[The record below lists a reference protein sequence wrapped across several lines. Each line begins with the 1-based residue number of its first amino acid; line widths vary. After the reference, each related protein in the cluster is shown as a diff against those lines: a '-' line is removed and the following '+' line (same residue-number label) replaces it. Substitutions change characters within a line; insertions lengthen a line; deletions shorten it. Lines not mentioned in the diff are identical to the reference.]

1 MMMESNEANEST
13 ESTDV
18 AMTFWEH
25 LEELRRRIII
35 SAITIG
41 VFTVLCLSFSKPIE
55 KVIMFPLGTSM
66 NTLIASAID
75 ATIGSEGS
83 IWGFF
88 AITMRAGT
96 SNVNAELMKVG
107 PVEAIMAF
115 LKLGIT
121 TGILLALPIIIYQ
134 VWAFIFPA
142 LNRQERRFAVPLFLI
157 IITFFI
163 LGAAFAYFIVTPVV
177 LQFSAELFPEM
188 PNRWDLQNY
197 VGFITQLILG
207 FGLAFELPI
216 VMAFLSRIGIIN
228 ARGFR
233 EKQSFAL
240 LGICVMSALLT
251 PADPTSMLLMAIPLF
266 VLYQLGIFF
275 AYLVEKE
282 PEAYV

>member
-1 MMMESNEANEST
+1 MESKESN
-13 ESTDV
+13 DV
-18 AMTFWEH
+18 EMSIWEH

-35 SAITIG
+35 IAIAIA
-41 VFTVLCLSFSKPIE
+41 VFTLLCLSFSRPIE
-55 KVIMFPLGTSM
+55 QVIMFPLSTSM
-66 NTLIASAID
+66 STLIANAID
-75 ATIGSEGS
+75 ATVGSEGS
-83 IWGFF
+83 IWGFL

-107 PVEAIMAF
+107 PLEGIMAF

-121 TGILLALPIIIYQ
+121 AGILLALPIIIYQ
-134 VWAFIFPA
+134 VWSFVFPA

-157 IITFFI
+157 IVVFFV

-177 LQFSAELFPEM
+177 LQFSAQLFPNM

-197 VGFITQLILG
+197 VNFVTRLILG
-207 FGLAFELPI
+207 FGIAFELPI
-216 VMAFLSRIGIIN
+216 VMAFLSRIGVIN

-233 EKQSFAL
+233 EKQNYAL

-251 PADPTSMLLMAIPLF
+251 PADPWSMLLMAIPLYI
-266 VLYQLGIFF
+266 LYQLGIFF

-282 PEAYV
+282 SEAYG